1 MRIIHSDN
9 IPGGLPE
16 AAATVG
22 FFDGVHRGHQHLIG
36 QVASEA
42 RKRGLQTMV
51 VTFDRHPRQ
60 VLKTDF
66 QPQLLTSFEEK
77 MERLEKAGVDC
88 CTVLHFTPEMAAMTA
103 ADFMGLLSGKL
114 GVRCLV
120 VGYDNRFG
128 HNREEGFDDYV
139 RHGAERGVEVLQSTP
154 FAVDGIRVSSS
165 AIRKMLAR
173 GDMEGATK
181 CLGRHYTLD
190 GRVVEGFQQGRRL
203 GFPTANLLMEEDKM
217 LPASGAYVARA
228 RVEGMMEA
236 KRAVTNIGTR
246 PTFNGTAMAIET
258 YVIGYEGDL
267 YGKRLMV
274 ELTHRLREE
283 RRFESTALL
292 AEQLREDVRQ
302 ANTIFD
308 EEAKND
314 DCGNDSV

>member
-9 IPGGLPE
+9 IPKALPE

-36 QVASEA
+36 QVACEA
-42 RKRGLQTMV
+42 EKRGLQTMV

-60 VLKTDF
+60 VLQSDF
-66 QPQLLTSFEEK
+66 QPLLLTSFEEK

-88 CTVLHFTPEMAAMTA
+88 CTVLHFTTEMAAMTA
-103 ADFMGLLSGKL
+103 TDFIGLLYREL
-114 GVRCLV
+114 RVRCLV

-128 HNREEGFDDYV
+128 HNREEGFEDYV
-139 RHGAERGVEVLQSTP
+139 RHGAEQGVEVLQSTP
-154 FAVDGIRVSSS
+154 FSVEGIRVSSS

-173 GDMEGATK
+173 GDMECANM
-181 CLGRHYTLD
+181 CLGRPYTLD

-203 GFPTANLLMEEDKM
+203 GFPTANLLMEEAKM

-228 RVEGMMEA
+228 HVEGDRVA
-236 KRAVTNIGTR
+236 RRAVTNIGTR
-246 PTFNGTAMAIET
+246 PTFNGKAMAIET
-258 YVIGYEGDL
+258 YVIDYEGDL
-267 YGKRLMV
+267 YGKHLMV

-292 AEQLREDVRQ
+292 AEQLREDVRH
-302 ANTIFD
+302 ANAIFD
-308 EEAKND
+308 EEGGSSCD
-314 DCGNDSV
+314 DFHI